1 MFQFPKTMFHLYKL
15 NVLGLEK
22 QYSKFSEIKYYILM
36 DGIII
41 PVKMEKKSYKCY
53 EIIRKSKMH
62 E

>member
-1 MFQFPKTMFHLYKL
+1 MFHLYKL